1 MNAAVI
7 RGLVVGDLFDFGRIP
22 SLTYLAAVGFGICLL
37 RWRNERYLIPVAIF
51 TLWLMLYFGR
61 ATWGN
66 LMDVLPLS
74 REIHMN
80 RFVGG
85 VIWEAYS
92 LSPSRWPPLYAGLS
106 LNPASGMSRRLWG

>member
-1 MNAAVI
+1 VL
-7 RGLVVGDLFDFGRIP
+7 RGLVVGHLFDFGRIP

-37 RWRNERYLIPVAIF
+37 RWRNERYLIPIAIF

-61 ATWGN
+61 ATWGS

-85 VIWEAYS
+85 VHLGGIFFIAVA
-92 LSPSRWPPLYAGLS
+92 LAAPVR
-106 LNPASGMSRRLWG
+106 